1 VGEKT
6 MLCKVSCGSP
16 TQGRGEAKRRTV
28 FGLKRTPWISNVS
41 GEVAD
46 SPRYG
51 SAAVAATR
59 ARASYASHTDDDSP
73 SSEVNWSSYDEF
85 TDLR

>member
-16 TQGRGEAKRRTV
+16 TQGREEAKGRTV

-46 SPRYG
+46 SPRHG
-51 SAAVAATR
+51 SAAATAMR
-59 ARASYASHTDDDSP
+59 AWAPYASHADDDSP
-73 SSEVNWSSYDEF
+73 SSDENWSS
-85 TDLR
+85 